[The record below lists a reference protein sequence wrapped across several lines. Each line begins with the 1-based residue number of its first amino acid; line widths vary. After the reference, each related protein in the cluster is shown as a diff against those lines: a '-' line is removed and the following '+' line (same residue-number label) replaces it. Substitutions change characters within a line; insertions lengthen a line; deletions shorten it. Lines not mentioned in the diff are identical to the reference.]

1 MGERSQDPKNEKEYR
16 YTYQDALL
24 CVVYQCFDHCSMVH
38 GEEYGRGGRRHG
50 NYRNHPTPRILW
62 HWNPLQGGSFSPSH
76 IPSHCAV
83 LIHAQEDFHSFHW
96 SIVFLAMGGI
106 ALGKATL
113 SSGLLDDLDG
123 LLERLVEGLGLYSIL
138 VIFSVIAL
146 VIATL

>member
-1 MGERSQDPKNEKEYR
+1 M
-16 YTYQDALL
+16 
-24 CVVYQCFDHCSMVH
+24 
-38 GEEYGRGGRRHG
+38 
-50 NYRNHPTPRILW
+50 
-62 HWNPLQGGSFSPSH
+62 
-76 IPSHCAV
+76 
-83 LIHAQEDFHSFHW
+83 QEDFHSFHW

-138 VIFSVIAL
+138 VVFSLIAL